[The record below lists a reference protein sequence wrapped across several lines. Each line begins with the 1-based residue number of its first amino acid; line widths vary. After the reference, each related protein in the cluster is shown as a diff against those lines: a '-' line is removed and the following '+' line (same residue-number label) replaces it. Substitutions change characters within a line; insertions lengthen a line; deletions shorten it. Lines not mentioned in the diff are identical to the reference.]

1 MPCVWFDLAICAL
14 IHIKVA
20 GDWRPSLFNDVE
32 QGGLVM
38 PTETAIAIAG
48 IVLVFAVFM
57 VALAWAS
64 YYTRNYRAPGA
75 SE

>member
-1 MPCVWFDLAICAL
+1 
-14 IHIKVA
+14 
-20 GDWRPSLFNDVE
+20 
-32 QGGLVM
+32 M

-57 VALAWAS
+57 AALAWAS

-75 SE
+75 QE